1 MVNHFKRT
9 FIEFFHVMIPTLST
23 SSSLD
28 SPSHPHVQSHRRKAA
43 SVQPH
48 PTGACLPEL
57 LQHGG
62 GLERLF
68 AMPLAQTREPLGH
81 AHYEELEPF
90 CAAPGAIT
98 WSVSQAFLK
107 MFCTLQCR

>member
-1 MVNHFKRT
+1 
-9 FIEFFHVMIPTLST
+9 MILTLST

-28 SPSHPHVQSHRRKAA
+28 SPSHPHIQSHRWKAA
-43 SVQPH
+43 SFQPH

-90 CAAPGAIT
+90 CAASGAIT
-98 WSVSQAFLK
+98 WSVFQAKCFAHIKVDNCKTKMHFEFLVWGV
-107 MFCTLQCR
+107 

>member
-1 MVNHFKRT
+1 
-9 FIEFFHVMIPTLST
+9 MILTLST

-28 SPSHPHVQSHRRKAA
+28 SPSHPHIQSHRWKAA
-43 SVQPH
+43 SFQPH

-90 CAAPGAIT
+90 CAASGAIT
-98 WSVSQAFLK
+98 WSVSQAILK
-107 MFCTLQCR
+107 MFCTHQSRLL